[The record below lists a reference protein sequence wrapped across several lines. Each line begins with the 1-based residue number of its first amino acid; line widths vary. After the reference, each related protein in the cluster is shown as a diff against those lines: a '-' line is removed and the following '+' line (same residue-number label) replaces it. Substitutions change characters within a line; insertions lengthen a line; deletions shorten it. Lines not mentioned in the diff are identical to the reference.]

1 MFSEGAKFQVRDSLL
16 TDPNAVPKSGGR
28 RNIVSIHFRDSTMTE
43 QQEVVN
49 LSAEYKVMNNL
60 INFIQNRPKIKLNRL
75 SRRSCS
81 WSHSLQFPEGSL
93 VPLSQSYLTSFSL

>member
-1 MFSEGAKFQVRDSLL
+1 MQCQSLEAEGILYLYISE
-16 TDPNAVPKSGGR
+16 TD
-28 RNIVSIHFRDSTMTE
+28 TTTE

-60 INFIQNRPKIKLNRL
+60 INFIQNRPKMKLNRL

-93 VPLSQSYLTSFSL
+93 VPLSQSYLTSISLDYLISKFIDN